1 MNPIASAVFS
11 LAFGFVFLFLI
22 ALPGLLLLLF
32 AGLQWGLARRS
43 WLLALPLPLI
53 TGLVFLLSFLTSY
66 PRWSFLTRSCC
77 LFLSAG
83 AFAGTM
89 LGCLFYLLERL
100 IRQLREF

>member
-1 MNPIASAVFS
+1 MNPIASTVFS

-32 AGLQWGLARRS
+32 AGFQWIR
-43 WLLALPLPLI
+43 LLALPLPLI
-53 TGLVFLLSFLTSY
+53 TGMVFLLSFLTSY
-66 PRWSFLTRSCC
+66 PCWSFLTRSCC

-100 IRQLREF
+100 IRQLWEF

>member
-1 MNPIASAVFS
+1 MNPIASTVFS

-32 AGLQWGLARRS
+32 AGFQWILARRS

-53 TGLVFLLSFLTSY
+53 TGMVFLLSFLTSY
-66 PRWSFLTRSCC
+66 PCWSYLARSCC

-89 LGCLFYLLERL
+89 LGYLLYLLERL
-100 IRQLREF
+100 ICQLREF